1 MEPTLKQLK
10 AFVLSHR
17 LGSLT
22 RAAEQLFITQSA
34 VSVLLQQLE
43 EGLGIKLFDRTTRSL
58 KPTAGANELLTI
70 AERVL
75 RDIQAIQIGARGI
88 VERSSGNLV
97 FASTPS
103 VAAAL
108 LPSIMKDFSN
118 RYPGIKIRMHDLPP
132 ERLVA
137 AVMSEE
143 VEFSIGTLAAPPEG
157 VQLSHLLTDHL
168 SLIVSRESSLATHER
183 ITWEDVLKE
192 RCITVKLGQGIRELI
207 DGTLARLNAKIAPD
221 FEVTYMST
229 ALSMASAGLGAAVL
243 PAALLDAFAYN
254 NLVAKRIHDPVVL
267 REIHLIRRAKSSLS
281 PAAEA
286 FIEVWNEH
294 IEVLGLEQLEEG

>member
-10 AFVLSHR
+10 AFVLSYR

-58 KPTAGANELLTI
+58 KPTSGAHDLLPI
-70 AERVL
+70 AERVM
-75 RDIQAIQIGARGI
+75 RDIEAIQTGARGI
-88 VERSSGNLV
+88 VERSSGSLV

-108 LPSIMKDFSN
+108 LPLIMKDFSN
-118 RYPGIKIRMHDLPP
+118 CYPGIKIRMHDLPP

-137 AVMSEE
+137 AVISEE
-143 VEFSIGTLAAPPEG
+143 VEFSIGTLSVPPEG
-157 VQLSHLLTDHL
+157 VQLTHLLTDHI
-168 SLIVSRESSLATHER
+168 SVIVNKDSALATSER
-183 ITWEDVLKE
+183 ITWNDVLNE
-192 RCITVKLGQGIRELI
+192 RCITVKAGQGIRELI
-207 DGTLARLNAKIAPD
+207 DGTLAKINVKIAPE

-229 ALSMASAGLGAAVL
+229 ALSMASAGLGVAIL

-254 NLVAKRIHDPVVL
+254 NLAAKRIHDPVVP
-267 REIHLIRRAKSSLS
+267 REIHLISRAKCSLS
-281 PAAEA
+281 PAAKA
-286 FIEVWNEH
+286 FIDVWSKH
-294 IEVLGLEQLEEG
+294 IETLGLEQLEHV